1 MKAGKIIVI
10 SGPSGVGKTTLYKR
24 LLSEMPDRLEF
35 SVSATTRHPRPGEK
49 DGVDY
54 FFVSEARFKEMVKND
69 ELVEYA
75 KVYNNYYGTLQSEIE
90 RITNAGKYCLLDLD
104 IQGGKNI
111 KKTHPESIL
120 IFIMPPSLDE
130 LKIRIMNRNQD
141 RPEQIETRL
150 AKAMEEMSGKEKYDH
165 QIVNDK
171 LEKAYGELKA
181 TVQKIIGNK

>member
-35 SVSATTRHPRPGEK
+35 SVSATTRPPREGEQ

-54 FFVSEARFKEMVKND
+54 LFVTREEFDRMVKAH

-75 KVYNNYYGTLQSEIE
+75 QVYGNYYGTRQSEIE
-90 RITNAGKYCLLDLD
+90 RISNKGKYCLLDLD

-111 KKTHPESIL
+111 KKSHPESIL

-130 LKIRIMNRNQD
+130 LKSRIVSRNQD
-141 RPEQIETRL
+141 RPEVIETRL
-150 AKAMEEMSGKEKYDH
+150 AKAMEEMSGKGRYDY

-171 LEKAYGELKA
+171 LETAYAELKKC
-181 TVQKIIGNK
+181 VQKIIG

>member
-35 SVSATTRHPRPGEK
+35 SVSATTRAPRSGEK

-54 FFVSEARFKEMVKND
+54 FFVSMDRFNEMVRND
-69 ELVEYA
+69 ELVEFA
-75 KVYNNYYGTLQSEIE
+75 KVYGNFYGTLQSEIE
-90 RITNAGKYCLLDLD
+90 RISNDGKYCLLDLD

-111 KKTHPESIL
+111 KTTHPESIL

-130 LKIRIMNRNQD
+130 LKSRIVSRNQD
-141 RPEQIETRL
+141 RPDQIRTRL
-150 AKAMEEMSGKEKYDH
+150 DKAMEEMSGKEKYDY
-165 QIVNDK
+165 QIVNDD
-171 LEKAYGELKA
+171 LEKAYVELRKL
-181 TVQKIIGNK
+181 VQKIIG

>member
-10 SGPSGVGKTTLYKR
+10 SGPSGVGKTTLYKK
-24 LLSEMPDRLEF
+24 LLAELPDQLEF
-35 SVSATTRHPRPGEK
+35 SVSATTRKPRPGEK

-54 FFVSEARFKEMVKND
+54 HFVSGERFREMVDNG

-75 KVYNNYYGTLQSEIE
+75 RVYGNYYGTPQSEIE
-90 RITNAGKYCLLDLD
+90 RISGAGKYCLLDLD
-104 IQGGKNI
+104 IQGGRNI

-130 LKIRIMNRNQD
+130 LKSRIVSRNQD

-150 AKAMEEMSGKEKYDH
+150 AKAMEEMSGKERYDY

-171 LEKAYGELKA
+171 LDTAYAELKK
-181 TVQKIIGNK
+181 TVLKIIGK

>member
-35 SVSATTRHPRPGEK
+35 SVSATTRHPRAGEK

-54 FFVSEARFKEMVKND
+54 YFVSEARFREMVAKD

-75 KVYNNYYGTLQSEIE
+75 KVYDNYYGTLQSEIE
-90 RITNAGKYCLLDLD
+90 RISNDGKYCLLDLD

-111 KKTHPESIL
+111 KATHPESIL
-120 IFIMPPSLDE
+120 VFIMPPSLDE
-130 LKIRIMNRNQD
+130 LKSRIVSRNQD

-150 AKAMEEMSGKEKYDH
+150 AKAMEEMYGKEKYDY
-165 QIVNDK
+165 QIVNDN
-171 LEKAYGELKA
+171 LENAYNELKEL
-181 TVQKIIGNK
+181 VQKIIS